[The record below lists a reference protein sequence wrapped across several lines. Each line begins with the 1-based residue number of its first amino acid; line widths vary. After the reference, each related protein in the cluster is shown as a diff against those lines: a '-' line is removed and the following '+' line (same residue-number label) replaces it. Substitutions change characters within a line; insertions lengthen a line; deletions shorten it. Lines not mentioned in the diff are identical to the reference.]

1 MTCSAA
7 RYLLVAGFAGVAV
20 ASLTGSDLFG
30 LLAGVVAAVAVAAF
44 ERLGPGRGRRSCPL
58 PTPAGRTSEL
68 TDGADRERTP
78 G

>member
-30 LLAGVVAAVAVAAF
+30 LLAGLLVALAVAGF
-44 ERLGPGRGRRSCPL
+44 ERLGPGRDRRSCPV
-58 PTPAGRTSEL
+58 PTPAERASDLG
-68 TDGADRERTP
+68 DGADRERTP
-78 G
+78 R